1 MSNENFDFGLSDIL
15 DESQDTGRG
24 LAKGLVYLLGIVFF
38 LLSALTT
45 FQFFQ
50 NYAAS
55 IGAWA
60 GADMGPYVAGVVGVV
75 LLDFATLA
83 WSYVR
88 AKASST
94 RAQMTVAL
102 SISVICLVLSIG
114 TSALYVGLS
123 TTLQSG
129 VYDPAGQLT
138 QLGEILNYAGVAVI
152 VLALGGNFFAL
163 YMFQNK
169 SADIQQAAQN
179 TSLAARVTQGRFL
192 ADEAR
197 AKMVIQRTLNEIFAS
212 LPEVADGAAAA
223 HSQGYFSS
231 KMGRQA
237 LPPTAQWSPALRQLA
252 AMPPG
257 GPDEIAQLRAILAGT
272 PLQGPGDDAAGDDAM
287 DLDALVDALVEERLR
302 QERLAAAPAP
312 APGGNG
318 NGNGAN
324 FTPRPGNG
332 RRS

>member
-88 AKASST
+88 AKASRT

-237 LPPTAQWSPALRQLA
+237 LPRPGANGHQAVSRLA
-252 AMPPG
+252 AY
-257 GPDEIAQLRAILAGT
+257 
-272 PLQGPGDDAAGDDAM
+272 DAAGDDAM

-332 RRS
+332 RSS